1 MKMKGNNMDKKRG
14 IGIVTVYNSYN
25 YGSILQAKALY
36 TALNEYGD
44 VYFVNTGARSIT
56 RQGIKEILRGIKTF
70 NINRIRFESRRFA
83 FFRNLRLE
91 IPIISLEEA
100 KATCGVFVFGSDEI
114 WNVGRKQFSDF
125 PIFWGDGLEGKKIS
139 YGPSINN
146 TTEQELKKG
155 QWKRLLASFDAISVR
170 DLYSK
175 NAIGKITDTPIEVVV
190 DPTMLL
196 ECDFEPISA
205 HKGRHIA
212 LYISDKKFSDKEK
225 AIKLIKQFANNK
237 KEVIVS
243 LGLWTKWADENFV
256 DSHIPPFNYYAGA
269 DYVITNTFHGTVF
282 AILQQKQFVAFVG
295 RNRKIVELLDM
306 LNLNERIVNEE
317 MNIEQFNNILDGQI
331 DYMTV
336 NNSLNRIRT
345 QSRDYLRDSL

>member
-1 MKMKGNNMDKKRG
+1 MEQAGLLPRIVSLVLMVFFGAINIVLIQSKLFILVLAATIFVLYFFTNGTPKKFVRSFSLVAVLLIVVAFVFYPQIIPDYIYVFLNRYLGVFGDAVSSITAYDRYTTTYSMRG
-14 IGIVTVYNSYN
+14 TVY
-25 YGSILQAKALY
+25 
-36 TALNEYGD
+36 D
-44 VYFVNTGARSIT
+44 
-56 RQGIKEILRGIKTF
+56 
-70 NINRIRFESRRFA
+70 FA
-83 FFRNLRLE
+83 FDLFLNHPLF
-91 IPIISLEEA
+91 
-100 KATCGVFVFGSDEI
+100 GVGFGNYKNYAIE
-114 WNVGRKQFSDF
+114 NA
-125 PIFWGDGLEGKKIS
+125 GLLG
-139 YGPSINN
+139 GV
-146 TTEQELKKG
+146 T